1 MKYNLICF
9 LLIFNI
15 ALFAQKRH
23 TVSGTVS
30 DASTGET
37 LIGASITVSE
47 LPGTGV
53 TTNSYGY
60 FSLTL
65 PDGKYSFEFSFLS
78 YDTKILKLNLVENK
92 QVEVKLESSS
102 TELQDIV
109 ITARSKNYNITSTD
123 IGMEKLEVKQIS
135 KIPVIFGEA
144 DILKTLKLTPGIKS
158 AGEGSGGFFVR
169 GGSSSQNLILLDEAT
184 VYNADHLLGFFSTF
198 NSDAI
203 NNIQMYKGTA
213 PAEYGGRI
221 SSVLDVKMNDGN
233 NQSHHV
239 GGGIGLISSRLNLE
253 GPIVKE
259 KSSYLITGRRT
270 YADLFLKLS
279 KDDLINGNQ
288 LYFYDFNAK
297 VNYRIDAKNRLYL
310 SGYYGRDV
318 FEFQDRFGINWGNLT
333 GTLRWNHLW
342 SEKLFSNTSIIYSN
356 YDYKVNVLQDAG
368 FSLKSVIKNW
378 NFKQEFQYFMNSSNT
393 LSFGFSTI
401 YHTILPG
408 QLETTDD
415 SAILPTQ
422 LQQKNAVDNGLYISN
437 VWKPNSSININYGLR
452 LSAYHLFGPG
462 NFYTYLNGQVA
473 DTTAFSKG
481 EIVQTYFNIEPR
493 LNIAYI
499 INKYNSLKISYTRN
513 TQNLHLVSNSTSTLP
528 TDIWIS
534 SSNNVKPEIGDQA
547 SLGYFRNFDK
557 DKYQF
562 SSEIYYRWMQNQ
574 IDLKNGADINANDL
588 IEGELLFGIGRAYG
602 LELLLKKNTG
612 KLTGWIGYTYSRT
625 ERLIDGINNNNW
637 YPARQ
642 DITHDVSI
650 VGIYDFS
657 KKWSVSATWVFNT
670 GNAVTFPT
678 GKYMINGNIKYYYTE
693 RNGYRMPNYHRLDI
707 GATRT
712 LTKSKTRESSLNF
725 SVYNAYGQKNPFSI
739 DFEQDEDN
747 PAKTNAVMTYL
758 FTYIPSITY
767 NFKF

>member
-1 MKYNLICF
+1 MKYKLICF
-9 LLIFNI
+9 LLIINI
-15 ALFAQKRH
+15 ALNAQKRH
-23 TVSGTVS
+23 TISGTVS
-30 DASTGET
+30 DATTGET
-37 LIGASITVSE
+37 LIGASITVAE

-65 PDGKYSFEFSFLS
+65 PDGKYSFEFSYLS
-78 YDTKILKLNLVENK
+78 FDTKILKLNFTENK
-92 QVEVKLESSS
+92 QVVIKLESAS
-102 TELQDIV
+102 TELQDVV
-109 ITARSKNYNITSTD
+109 ITARSKNYNITSSD

-144 DILKTLKLTPGIKS
+144 DIMKTLKLTPGIKS

-253 GPIVKE
+253 GPIVKD
-259 KSSYLITGRRT
+259 KSSYLVTARRT

-279 KDDLINGNQ
+279 KDDLINGNK

-297 VNYRIDAKNRLYL
+297 VNYRIDDKNRLYL

-318 FEFQDRFGINWGNLT
+318 FDFQKRFGISWGNLT

-342 SEKLFSNTSIIYSN
+342 SEKLFSNTSVIYSN
-356 YDYKVNVLQDAG
+356 YDYKVNILQDAG
-368 FSLKSVIKNW
+368 FSLTSIIKNW

-393 LSFGFSTI
+393 LSFGLSSI

-408 QLETTDD
+408 QLETTEKA
-415 SAILPTQ
+415 AILPTK

-437 VWKPNSSININYGLR
+437 VWKPNASLNINYGLR

-462 NFYTYLNGQVA
+462 NFYSYRNGEVA
-473 DTTAFSKG
+473 DTTAFSRA

-534 SSNNVKPEIGDQA
+534 SSQNVKPEIGDQT

-557 DKYQF
+557 DKYQL

-574 IDLKNGADINANDL
+574 IDLKNGADINANEL
-588 IEGELLFGIGRAYG
+588 IEGELLFGVGRAYG

-657 KKWSVSATWVFNT
+657 KKWTVSATWVFNT

-678 GKYMINGNIKYYYTE
+678 GKYMINGNTKYYYTE

-739 DFEQDEDN
+739 DFEQDENN
-747 PAKTNAVMTYL
+747 PSKTNAVMTYL
-758 FTYIPSITY
+758 FTYIPSVTY

>member
-1 MKYNLICF
+1 MKYKLTCF
-9 LLIFNI
+9 FLVIFI
-15 ALFAQKRH
+15 GLQAQKRH
-23 TVSGTVS
+23 TISGTVS
-30 DASTGET
+30 DAATGET
-37 LIGASITVSE
+37 LIGASVTVLE
-47 LPGTGV
+47 LTGTGV
-53 TTNSYGY
+53 TTNAYGY
-60 FSLTL
+60 FSLTI
-65 PDGKYSFEFSFLS
+65 PDGKYSLEFSYLS
-78 YDTKILKLNLVENK
+78 YASKTLKINHTENK
-92 QVEVKLESSS
+92 QLTIKLEPAS
-102 TELQDIV
+102 TELQDVV
-109 ITARSKNYNITSTD
+109 ITARSRNYNITSTE

-144 DILKTLKLTPGIKS
+144 DIMKTLKLTPGIKS

-253 GPIVKE
+253 GPIVKD

-297 VNYRIDAKNRLYL
+297 VNYRIDNKNRLYL

-318 FEFQDRFGINWGNLT
+318 FDFQNRFGINWGNLT

-356 YDYKVNVLQDAG
+356 YDYKVNVKQDAG
-368 FSLKSVIKNW
+368 FSLTSIIKNW

-393 LSFGFSTI
+393 LSFGLSSI
-401 YHTILPG
+401 YQTILPG

-415 SAILPTQ
+415 SAFLPAQ
-422 LQQKNAVDNGLYISN
+422 LQQKNAVDNGIYISN

-462 NFYTYLNGQVA
+462 NFYSYRNGQVA

-481 EIVQTYFNIEPR
+481 DIVQTYFNIEPR

-499 INKYNSLKISYTRN
+499 INKYNSLKVSYTRN

-534 SSNNVKPEIGDQA
+534 SSQNVKPEIGDQT
-547 SLGYFRNFDK
+547 SLGYFRNFAK

-562 SSEIYYRWMQNQ
+562 STEIYYRWMQNQ
-574 IDLKNGADINANDL
+574 IDLKNGADINANEL
-588 IEGELLFGIGRAYG
+588 IEGELLFGVGRAYG

-612 KLTGWIGYTYSRT
+612 KLTGWIGYTFSRT
-625 ERLIDGINNNNW
+625 ERQIDGINNNNW

-642 DITHDVSI
+642 DITHDISI
-650 VGIYDFS
+650 VGIYDFN
-657 KKWSVSATWVFNT
+657 KKWSVSATWVYNT

-678 GKYMINGNIKYYYTE
+678 GKYMINGNVKYYYTE

-712 LTKSKTRESSLNF
+712 LTKSRTRESSLNF

-739 DFEQDEDN
+739 DFKQDEDN